1 MAGSVIGYAPDASAL
16 QARELGLID
25 GVSSDLA
32 DLAARVDLL
41 VLAAPVLQMPDIFR
55 QIAPVLGPGTVITDC
70 ASTKGTVIAAAQ
82 NCLGDAF
89 SRFVPA
95 HPIAGSERSGPSAA
109 NSNLFVNARV
119 FLCPQPSTDLA
130 VLEQVS
136 ATWSGLGARV
146 THIGIAE
153 HDRLFATVSHW
164 PHALAFALVA
174 AIARSDQGQAAQRS
188 AGAGLRDTTRIA
200 ASSPALW
207 AEILI
212 DNRVEVLRAA
222 AEFQIE
228 LQTIL
233 EALEQSDRAGLESLF
248 GVASRWRKAMEA

>member
-1 MAGSVIGYAPDASAL
+1 VVGYAPDASAL

-25 GVSSDLA
+25 EASGDLA

-41 VLAAPVLQMPDIFR
+41 VLAAPVLQMPEIFQ
-55 QIAPVLGPGTVITDC
+55 QIAPVLEPGTVITDC
-70 ASTKGTVIAAAQ
+70 ASTKGSVIAAAQ
-82 NCLGDAF
+82 NYLGEAF

-95 HPIAGSERSGPSAA
+95 HPIAGSEQSGPSAA

-119 FLCPQPSTDLA
+119 FLCPQPGTDLP

-164 PHALAFALVA
+164 PHALSFALAA

-212 DNRVEVLRAA
+212 DNRAEVLRAA

-228 LQTIL
+228 LQAIL
-233 EALEQSDRAGLESLF
+233 DALEQSDRAALESLF
-248 GVASRWRKAMEA
+248 GVASRWRKVMDT